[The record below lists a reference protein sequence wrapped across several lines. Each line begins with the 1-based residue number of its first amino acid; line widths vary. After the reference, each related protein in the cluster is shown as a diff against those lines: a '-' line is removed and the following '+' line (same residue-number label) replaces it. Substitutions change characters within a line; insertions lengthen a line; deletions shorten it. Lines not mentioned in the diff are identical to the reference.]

1 MPDPTADKI
10 DWQKILDN
18 QFADERAFAGKMS
31 DSAKFVWVGT
41 LGLFYS
47 AMLADKG
54 PLADFFRA
62 YRGWLWF
69 AAELGAAAFLFDT
82 VKNWAGRQLSYSNQ
96 QWLRNNWT
104 RSQAQNFVAEY
115 NAAQS
120 AAKFFCFGCRSVNRL
135 TFTLSIVASLA
146 AAVVLGLA
154 IALYYFG
161 SASSA
166 AAPTTIPSPAASAAA
181 PASAPAK

>member
-1 MPDPTADKI
+1 MPDPTPDRI
-10 DWQKILDN
+10 DWQKIIDG

-54 PLADFFRA
+54 PLADFFHA
-62 YRGWLWF
+62 YRGWLWI
-69 AAELGAAAFLFDT
+69 AAELGALAFLFDT

-96 QWLRNNWT
+96 QWLRDNWS
-104 RSQAQNFVAEY
+104 RSQSANFVADY

-120 AAKFFCFGCRSVNRL
+120 AAKFLCFDCRSVNRL

-146 AAVVLGLA
+146 AAVVLGAA
-154 IALYYFG
+154 IAFYYFG
-161 SASSA
+161 
-166 AAPTTIPSPAASAAA
+166 PPLPAAA
-181 PASAPAK
+181 PAATPAPAASVAPK

>member
-1 MPDPTADKI
+1 MPDPAADRI
-10 DWQKILDN
+10 DWQKILDG

-54 PLADFFRA
+54 PLADFFHA
-62 YRGWLWF
+62 FRGWLWL

-96 QWLRNNWT
+96 QWLRDNWS
-104 RSQAQNFVAEY
+104 RSQSPNFVADY
-115 NAAQS
+115 NVAQS
-120 AAKFFCFGCRSVNRL
+120 AARFFCFGCRSVNRL

-146 AAVVLGLA
+146 AAVVLGGA
-154 IALYYFG
+154 IAAYYFG
-161 SASSA
+161 PALPASVPA
-166 AAPTTIPSPAASAAA
+166 ATPSPAASAAT
-181 PASAPAK
+181 PSSTPAK